1 MTSISKKNFGLG
13 GRISHI
19 GILTGVA
26 GVASPTAIMRKSLCV
41 QGIYVGSRPMFESM
55 NRAIAAGGLK
65 PVIDRVFPFDEA
77 RAAFHAMRE
86 AGHVGKLVVRVSPAP

>member
-1 MTSISKKNFGLG
+1 
-13 GRISHI
+13 
-19 GILTGVA
+19 
-26 GVASPTAIMRKSLCV
+26 MRKSLCV

-77 RAAFHAMRE
+77 RAAFHAMQA
-86 AGHVGKLVVRVSPAP
+86 AGHVGKLVVRVSPDP